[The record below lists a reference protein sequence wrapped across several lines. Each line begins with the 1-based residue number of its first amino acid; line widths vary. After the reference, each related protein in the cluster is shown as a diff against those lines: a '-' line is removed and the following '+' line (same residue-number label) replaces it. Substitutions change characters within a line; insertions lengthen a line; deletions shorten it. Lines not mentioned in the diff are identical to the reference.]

1 MKNGGV
7 DMGDKVSV
15 WNWNAED
22 MPKWIDRLQKKRDEA
37 AGKVKRL
44 DRAIALVKKHPELE
58 TLFAAV
64 VDDDR

>member
-1 MKNGGV
+1 
-7 DMGDKVSV
+7 MGDKVSV